1 MDENNCAG
9 LVRAAFTPLSR
20 FPVKRLNGCRLS
32 SRQRERRSFSFED
45 RFTMRRR
52 SVKDHREKEE
62 RERGEK
68 GVKKGEE
75 EEKKIGK
82 EG

>member
-1 MDENNCAG
+1 MPF
-9 LVRAAFTPLSR
+9 VFAATREEVLPR
-20 FPVKRLNGCRLS
+20 F
-32 SRQRERRSFSFED
+32 FSFED

-52 SVKDHREKEE
+52 SVKDHQEKEE
-62 RERGEK
+62 REREEK